1 MIEIRK
7 KLPVSLIIPA
17 HNEEECVGHVVN
29 AAKKVREIDE
39 IIVVDDGSVDN
50 TSKVAKKAGAK
61 TIVLK
66 QNRGKGYAMKMG
78 AAQAKGEILLFLD
91 ADLKNISSNK
101 IRKIID
107 PFREMC
113 DFVKT
118 KFDRKSGRV
127 TRLTAK
133 PLLGHFFPEIEK
145 NFEQPLSGQI
155 GIKKELI
162 SKMQIED
169 DFGVEVG
176 ILIDAVQMGA
186 KTKQVYF
193 GRLYHDKRTLTDLDE
208 TARQVTRVI
217 LDRAAK
223 YNRIEKGIEVIQSQQ
238 V

>member
-29 AAKKVREIDE
+29 VAKKVREIDE

-66 QNRGKGYAMKMG
+66 QNRGKGYALKMG

-91 ADLKNISSNK
+91 ADLKNISPNK

-118 KFDRKSGRV
+118 KFDRNGGRV

-145 NFEQPLSGQI
+145 SFEQPLSGQI
-155 GIKKELI
+155 GIKKELL

-176 ILIDAVQMGA
+176 ILIDVVQMGA
-186 KTKQVYF
+186 KTKEVDF
-193 GRLYHDKRTLTDLDE
+193 GRLCHDERTLTDLDE

-217 LDRAAK
+217 LDRAVK
-223 YNRIEKGIEVIQSQQ
+223 YNHLEKGIVVTQSD
-238 V
+238 